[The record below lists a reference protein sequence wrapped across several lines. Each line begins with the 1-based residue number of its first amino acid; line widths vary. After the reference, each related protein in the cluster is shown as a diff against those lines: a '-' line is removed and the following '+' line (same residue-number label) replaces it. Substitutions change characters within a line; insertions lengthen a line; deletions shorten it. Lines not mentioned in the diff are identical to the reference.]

1 MRIEMMP
8 ATSGLSVFALLYR
21 DQRCTAALEFA
32 LIAPVLFL
40 LVLGITQF
48 GITLN
53 NYEMLTG
60 GTEAAARQLSLS
72 RGSST
77 PFSSTTTALYSA
89 TSNLVQANIK
99 VALQVNGAPCSGD
112 SACQTALTSAQSQ
125 PATVSTSYPCNL
137 QIYGY
142 DFAPGCTLTAQSTEV
157 VE

>member
-1 MRIEMMP
+1 MMT
-8 ATSGLSVFALLYR
+8 AGSRQSIFALFYR
-21 DQRCTAALEFA
+21 DQNGTAAVEFA
-32 LIAPVLFL
+32 LVAPVLFL

-77 PFSSTTTALYSA
+77 PSSSTTTALYNA
-89 TSNLVQANIK
+89 ASNLVQANLTI
-99 VALQVNGAPCSGD
+99 ALKINGAACSGD
-112 SACQTALTSAQSQ
+112 SACQTALTNGQGQ
-125 PATVSTSYPCNL
+125 PATVTASYPCNL

-142 DFAPGCTLTAQSTEV
+142 NFAPGCTLSSQSTEV